1 MIKQVLFKVAS
12 DSWELACKCRSRHT
26 VAFQEAAAT
35 SYRLLDLGRLPV
47 SLWDDDD
54 DGSFANLQVGR
65 STNTKDWFYFRTTLM
80 IG

>member
-1 MIKQVLFKVAS
+1 
-12 DSWELACKCRSRHT
+12 

-65 STNTKDWFYFRTTLM
+65 STNTKDWFYFRTMLM